1 MQSLLP
7 FRKITNQFYEE
18 VTHMKS
24 NVLTMVVGGLIA
36 ILGFVQGII
45 GERNQM
51 EYIDEQIDKKMKN
64 L

>member
-1 MQSLLP
+1 
-7 FRKITNQFYEE
+7 
-18 VTHMKS
+18 MKS

-45 GERNQM
+45 EERNQM
-51 EYIDEQIDKKMKN
+51 EYIDKRIDEKMKD

>member
-1 MQSLLP
+1 
-7 FRKITNQFYEE
+7 
-18 VTHMKS
+18 MKS

-51 EYIDEQIDKKMKN
+51 EYIDEQIDKKMKE

>member
-1 MQSLLP
+1 
-7 FRKITNQFYEE
+7 
-18 VTHMKS
+18 MKS

-51 EYIDEQIDKKMKN
+51 EYIDKKIDEKMKN

>member
-1 MQSLLP
+1 
-7 FRKITNQFYEE
+7 
-18 VTHMKS
+18 MKS

-51 EYIDEQIDKKMKN
+51 EYINEQIDKKMKE

>member
-1 MQSLLP
+1 
-7 FRKITNQFYEE
+7 
-18 VTHMKS
+18 MKS

-51 EYIDEQIDKKMKN
+51 EYINEQIDKKMKN

>member
-1 MQSLLP
+1 
-7 FRKITNQFYEE
+7 
-18 VTHMKS
+18 MKS
-24 NVLTMVVGGLIA
+24 NVLTIVVGGLIA

-51 EYIDEQIDKKMKN
+51 EYIDKRIDEKMKD

>member
-1 MQSLLP
+1 MHGLLS
-7 FRKITNQFYEE
+7 FRKIDSPFYEE

-24 NVLTMVVGGLIA
+24 NALTIIVGGLIA

-45 GERNQM
+45 GERSQM
-51 EYIDEQIDKKMKN
+51 EYINEQIDKKMKN

>member
-1 MQSLLP
+1 
-7 FRKITNQFYEE
+7 
-18 VTHMKS
+18 MKS

-51 EYIDEQIDKKMKN
+51 DYIDKRIDEKMKD

>member
-1 MQSLLP
+1 MQSLLS
-7 FRKITNQFYEE
+7 FRKIGSPFYEE

-45 GERNQM
+45 GEKNQR
-51 EYIDEQIDKKMKN
+51 EYIDEDIDKKMKN

>member
-1 MQSLLP
+1 
-7 FRKITNQFYEE
+7 
-18 VTHMKS
+18 MKS
-24 NVLTMVVGGLIA
+24 NALTIIVGGLIA

-51 EYIDEQIDKKMKN
+51 EYIDKKIDEKMKE

>member
-1 MQSLLP
+1 
-7 FRKITNQFYEE
+7 
-18 VTHMKS
+18 MKS
-24 NVLTMVVGGLIA
+24 NVLTIVVGGLIA

-51 EYIDEQIDKKMKN
+51 DYIDKRIDEKMKD